1 MSCTAWSSSK
11 TDTFRPDPFEGNS
24 VSDTIRMAPSILS
37 ADFTRLGEAID
48 FAERAGADVVHVDVM
63 DGHFVPNL
71 TIGPPIVRALKRVS
85 TLPLD
90 VHLMIDNADDTV
102 EWYLKAGADM
112 VSVHVEA
119 CRDLP
124 GVLAR
129 IRAAGAKAGVALNP
143 ATPVSDIA
151 SVLGQVDYVLV
162 MSVVPGFGGQAFM
175 PVAVEK
181 VAAIASILYDLGSS
195 AEIEVD
201 GGIDE
206 TTAPLVTAPGARLL
220 VAGNAIFGRPDPAAA
235 LEAIRAAGAGGLS
248 R

>member
-1 MSCTAWSSSK
+1 
-11 TDTFRPDPFEGNS
+11 
-24 VSDTIRMAPSILS
+24 VSDTVRMAPSILS
-37 ADFTRLGEAID
+37 AEFTRLGDAVALMEAS
-48 FAERAGADVVHVDVM
+48 GADVVHVDVM

-71 TIGPPIVRALKRVS
+71 TIGPPVVRALKRVTS
-85 TLPLD
+85 LPLD

-102 EWYLKAGADM
+102 AWYLDAGADM

-124 GVLAR
+124 GVLRA
-129 IRAAGAKAGVALNP
+129 IRDAGAKAGVALNP
-143 ATPVSDIA
+143 ATPVASIA
-151 SVLGQVDYVLV
+151 GVIADVDYVLV

-175 PVAVEK
+175 PVAIDKIAEIATML
-181 VAAIASILYDLGSS
+181 AACGSS

-206 TTAPLVTAPGARLL
+206 STAPLVCAAGARLL
-220 VAGNAIFGRPDPAAA
+220 VAGNAVFGRPDPASA
-235 LEAIRAAGAGGLS
+235 LAGIRAAGEGALAAPGGSS

>member
-1 MSCTAWSSSK
+1 M
-11 TDTFRPDPFEGNS
+11 DRL
-24 VSDTIRMAPSILS
+24 VRMAPSILS
-37 ADFTRLGEAID
+37 ADFTRLGEAIA
-48 FAERAGADVVHVDVM
+48 FAQSAGADVVHVDVM

-102 EWYLKAGADM
+102 DWYLKAGADM

-119 CRDLP
+119 CHDLTA
-124 GVLAR
+124 VLAH
-129 IRAAGAKAGVALNP
+129 IREAGAKAGVALNP
-143 ATPVSDIA
+143 ATPVRDIA
-151 SVLGQVDYVLV
+151 AVLGDVDYVLV

-175 PVAVEK
+175 PVASEK
-181 VAAIASILYDLGSS
+181 VAEIAAILSSLGSD

-206 TTAPLVTAPGARLL
+206 TTAPLVTAAGARLL
-220 VAGNAIFGRPDPAAA
+220 VAGNAVFGRDDPASA
-235 LEAIRAAGAGGLS
+235 LAGIRSAGESVL
-248 R
+248 

>member
-1 MSCTAWSSSK
+1 
-11 TDTFRPDPFEGNS
+11 
-24 VSDTIRMAPSILS
+24 MAPSILS
-37 ADFTRLGEAID
+37 ADFTRLGEAVA
-48 FAERAGADVVHVDVM
+48 FAEAAGADVVHVDVM

-71 TIGPPIVRALKRVS
+71 TIGPPVVRALKRI
-85 TLPLD
+85 TALPLD

-102 EWYLKAGADM
+102 QWYLDAGADM

-124 GVLAR
+124 AVLR
-129 IRAAGAKAGVALNP
+129 TIRAAGAKAGVALNP
-143 ATPVSDIA
+143 ATPVAAIA
-151 SVLGQVDYVLV
+151 SVIADVDYVLV

-181 VAAIASILYDLGSS
+181 IAEIAGLLAECGST

-206 TTAPLVTAPGARLL
+206 TTAPLVTGVGARLL

-235 LEAIRAAGAGGLS
+235 LEAIRQAGS
-248 R
+248 RGSAL

>member
-1 MSCTAWSSSK
+1 
-11 TDTFRPDPFEGNS
+11 
-24 VSDTIRMAPSILS
+24 
-37 ADFTRLGEAID
+37 
-48 FAERAGADVVHVDVM
+48 M

-71 TIGPPIVRALKRVS
+71 TIGPPVVRALKRI
-85 TLPLD
+85 TGLPLD

-102 EWYLKAGADM
+102 SWYLDAGADM

-124 GVLAR
+124 GVLR
-129 IRAAGAKAGVALNP
+129 TIREAGAKAGVALNP
-143 ATPVSDIA
+143 ATPVLSIA
-151 SVLGQVDYVLV
+151 GVIGDVDYVLV

-175 PVAVEK
+175 PVAIDK
-181 VAAIASILYDLGSS
+181 IGAITAMLRDSGST

-206 TTAPLVTAPGARLL
+206 TTAPLVCAAGARLL

-235 LEAIRAAGAGGLS
+235 LEAIRSAGSSGTAL
-248 R
+248 

>member
-1 MSCTAWSSSK
+1 MNV
-11 TDTFRPDPFEGNS
+11 P
-24 VSDTIRMAPSILS
+24 IRMAPSILS
-37 ADFTRLGEAID
+37 ADFTRLGEAV
-48 FAERAGADVVHVDVM
+48 ALVEAAGADVVHVDVM

-71 TIGPPIVRALKRVS
+71 TIGPPVVRALKRV
-85 TLPLD
+85 TGLPLD

-102 EWYLKAGADM
+102 RWYLDAGADM

-124 GVLAR
+124 LVLR
-129 IRAAGAKAGVALNP
+129 TIQAAGAKAAVALNP
-143 ATPVSDIA
+143 ATPVSAIA
-151 SVLGQVDYVLV
+151 GVLDMVDYVLV

-175 PVAVEK
+175 PVALDKIREIS
-181 VAAIASILYDLGSS
+181 ALLGEAGSR

-206 TTAPLVTAPGARLL
+206 TTAPLVCAAGAGLL
-220 VAGNAIFGRPDPAAA
+220 VAGNAVFGRPDPAAA
-235 LEAIRAAGAGGLS
+235 LESIRQAGMAGCV